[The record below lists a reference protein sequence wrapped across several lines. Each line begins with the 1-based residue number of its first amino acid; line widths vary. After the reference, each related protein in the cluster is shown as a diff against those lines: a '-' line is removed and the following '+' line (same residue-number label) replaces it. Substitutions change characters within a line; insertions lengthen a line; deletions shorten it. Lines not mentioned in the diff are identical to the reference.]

1 MRWRWMKKTY
11 MENGGKAGSF
21 WFVKAD
27 PKNSLPLFVF
37 ALHRFPI
44 FSAPLFASFS
54 FRSVLNCKESGL
66 TEHARTSSLRSERT
80 CANAAIY
87 REKVRLSIFVYPAV
101 SIRRSVRVRSFPSPR
116 APISP
121 SFHFRAIFSDE
132 GMTVFRFTI
141 QNRCHKTIFGDDKH
155 RRTFY
160 VIPFLPEFSLFFR
173 EFLSNSNFFFVLFG
187 SLRAGSLRPLKRF
200 RNVVLVFR
208 LSQISSHFL
217 PFWSCVSCLAAV
229 R

>member
-66 TEHARTSSLRSERT
+66 TEHARTSCLRSERT

-87 REKVRLSIFVYPAV
+87 RERVRLSIFVYPAV
-101 SIRRSVRVRSFPSPR
+101 SIRRSVRARFRLRARPFPPLFTFGPFSPTR
-116 APISP
+116 EWLCFVLQSKIAVIKPFSGTINTVA
-121 SFHFRAIFSDE
+121 HF
-132 GMTVFRFTI
+132 M
-141 QNRCHKTIFGDDKH
+141 
-155 RRTFY
+155 
-160 VIPFLPEFSLFFR
+160 LSLFFR
-173 EFLSNSNFFFVLFG
+173 NSLFFF
-187 SLRAGSLRPLKRF
+187 LR
-200 RNVVLVFR
+200 
-208 LSQISSHFL
+208 I
-217 PFWSCVSCLAAV
+217 PFQF
-229 R
+229 